1 VGAHL
6 LQEPGRLELARLH
19 CGGARTGLELAS
31 GFRDRG

>member
-19 CGGARTGLELAS
+19 CGALDFGTGD
-31 GFRDRG
+31 GR